1 MKFFLDKDISMSNT
15 LWNGILLFFGLNT
28 IYARLACIKLGIKRS
43 MKLKN
48 ISNKKLS
55 LLDKNFRKKKFL
67 VGRSLERELYLKISK
82 LIQINC
88 YRGSRARQGL
98 PIRGQRTHSNAKT
111 SRKLNNQ
118 RLNTKFAKRM
128 LKMNSN
134 QNKFNLDLLLE
145 ATINSANTR
154 IKTNQVNKFK
164 KNSSYKKNRKK
175 IIIRK

>member
-1 MKFFLDKDISMSNT
+1 M
-15 LWNGILLFFGLNT
+15 
-28 IYARLACIKLGIKRS
+28 
-43 MKLKN
+43 
-48 ISNKKLS
+48 LS
-55 LLDKNFRKKKFL
+55 EDHVHVK
-67 VGRSLERELYLKISK
+67 VY
-82 LIQINC
+82 Q
-88 YRGSRARQGL
+88 
-98 PIRGQRTHSNAKT
+98 IRGQRTHSNAKT

-134 QNKFNLDLLLE
+134 QNKFNLDLLFRSYNQFGL
-145 ATINSANTR
+145 IQV